1 MQVTTPTLPSPR
13 HRQAALLTLGTV
25 AVLLAPHLGMP
36 MLLYPV
42 FGLGLCGAMLH
53 WQRLDFSALGFR
65 WRARKALP
73 LLLGGLLGVAYAA
86 LNYSVI
92 GPLLARLLG
101 EYPDLSDFDFVRRS
115 LGGYLLALLLA
126 CVIGG
131 FYEELVFRGFLQ
143 AMLLRHLPVHRRRM
157 GVAAALTALLFALYH
172 LQLGAFGVA
181 NALVFALIAAALRQR
196 WPDNLWYLIGF
207 HACADMGAFTLIRLG
222 YL

>member
-1 MQVTTPTLPSPR
+1 MRATTPTLPSPR
-13 HRQAALLTLGTV
+13 HWQAALLTLGTA
-25 AVLLAPHLGMP
+25 AVLLAPHLGVP

-126 CVIGG
+126 WVIGG
-131 FYEELVFRGFLQ
+131 FYEELVFRGFVQ
-143 AMLLRHLPVHRRRM
+143 TMLLRQLPAHRTRTVM
-157 GVAAALTALLFALYH
+157 AAALTALLFALYH

-181 NALVFALIAAALRQR
+181 NALVFALIAAVLWQR

-207 HACADMGAFTLIRLG
+207 HACADMSAFTLIRLG

>member
-1 MQVTTPTLPSPR
+1 ML
-13 HRQAALLTLGTV
+13 ALGTA
-25 AVLLAPHLGMP
+25 AVLLAPHLGVP

-42 FGLGLCGAMLH
+42 FGLGLCWAMLR
-53 WQRLDFSALGFR
+53 WQQLDFSALGFR
-65 WRARKALP
+65 WRTRKARP
-73 LLLGGLLGVAYAA
+73 LLLGGLLGVAYAG

-92 GPLLARLLG
+92 GPLLAHLLG

-115 LGGYLLALLLA
+115 LGGYLLALVLA
-126 CVIGG
+126 WVIGG
-131 FYEELVFRGFLQ
+131 FYEELVFRGFVQ
-143 AMLLRHLPVHRRRM
+143 TMLLRQLPAHRTRTVM
-157 GVAAALTALLFALYH
+157 AAALTALLFALYH

-207 HACADMGAFTLIRLG
+207 HACADMSAFTLIRLG